1 MTVQSKVKGY
11 LMTSLLLAARVLLAL
26 LVTTCTQ
33 CGKGNVRMTVL
44 SILNHVS
51 PSIATAQPCF
61 TSADDCF
68 SGGTDPAL
76 TTYQSCCQPLLGDNT
91 VRRSFVSNGRCFECI
106 RK

>member
-1 MTVQSKVKGY
+1 MPSTEIVMATSIPATGLVSK
-11 LMTSLLLAARVLLAL
+11 MSD
-26 LVTTCTQ
+26 VTIE
-33 CGKGNVRMTVL
+33 K
-44 SILNHVS
+44 S
-51 PSIATAQPCF
+51 F

-76 TTYQSCCQPLLGDNT
+76 TTYEACCQPLLDDNT

>member
-1 MTVQSKVKGY
+1 
-11 LMTSLLLAARVLLAL
+11 MTSLLLVARVILVL

-44 SILNHVS
+44 SILHQVP
-51 PSIATAQPCF
+51 PSIATAQNLCF
-61 TSADDCF
+61 PDGDDCF

-76 TTYQSCCQPLLGDNT
+76 RTYEACCQPLLDDNT